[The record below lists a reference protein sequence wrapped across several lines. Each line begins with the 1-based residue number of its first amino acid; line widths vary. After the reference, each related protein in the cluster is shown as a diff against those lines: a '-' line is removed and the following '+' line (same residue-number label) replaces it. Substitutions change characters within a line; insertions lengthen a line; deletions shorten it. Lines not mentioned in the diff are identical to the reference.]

1 MRSRQT
7 GITLIGFLLLA
18 AMVGLLGFAG
28 LKLAPIYAENMKIR
42 QILEDVK
49 GELDGANPTPQSIRR
64 AIDKRLNVEMV
75 SGLDARDFQIEKSSG
90 GFRVI
95 AAYEDRAPFVANVV
109 LLVTFDD
116 EVEIKQ

>member
-1 MRSRQT
+1 V
-7 GITLIGFLLLA
+7 IGFLLVA
-18 AMVGLLGFAG
+18 AMVGLIGFAA
-28 LKLAPIYAENMKIR
+28 LRLVPIYAENFKIKA
-42 QILEDVK
+42 ILEDVK
-49 GELDGANPTPQSIRR
+49 GEMDGANPTPQSIRR

-75 SGLDARDFQIEKSSG
+75 SGLDARDFEIEKAAG

-95 AAYEDRAPFVANVV
+95 ASYEERAPLIANVV